1 MDPGS
6 GAHRG
11 DAGMDPG
18 SEAYRDDEE
27 EGQNKAKPGSRHL
40 KAHSKWFEH
49 YGLFNNFPDG
59 KGALDNP
66 IPGRR

>member
-6 GAHRG
+6 TAYRDDIGEWLPAQRHTGKTSRVV
-11 DAGMDPG
+11 DLDPG

-49 YGLFNNFPDG
+49 YG
-59 KGALDNP
+59 
-66 IPGRR
+66 